1 MLAEK
6 HGVTNMAKTRT
17 ESAAET
23 TKQIVAL
30 STGMI
35 GLTITFAQK
44 FQAGIGL
51 LKFSWVPFGIAA
63 ALAVWTQMSITGEDN
78 DASKNNRIPDADRPS
93 MYTRVRDGRG
103 FHSCDGTRNRS
114 RILPAVIGLPSHRDH
129 SPVELSR

>member
-1 MLAEK
+1 
-6 HGVTNMAKTRT
+6 MAKTRT

-23 TKQIVAL
+23 TRQIVAL

-63 ALAVWTQMSITGEDN
+63 ALAVWTLMSITGEDN
-78 DASKNNRIPDADRPS
+78 DASKNNRTPA
-93 MYTRVRDGRG
+93 
-103 FHSCDGTRNRS
+103 S
-114 RILPAVIGLPSHRDH
+114 RWPWFS
-129 SPVELSR
+129 